1 MAHITVSRHFPQH
14 RDAGLDLGLGV
25 PPTELFFLGV
35 AYRQHY
41 LVFLEVLR
49 ASRIGKFQCVDT
61 TIKASQAIGF
71 DNLLFLFD
79 ELVKV
84 NASIIATTGHQVTA
98 FDRCG
103 GKQPRLILMTVV
115 ECEYWAL
122 LVHDP
127 EIEAI
132 IRMRTCHE
140 EMVVDDIQSISVM
153 LRVFVEQLRIF
164 IYLPEDNL
172 AIKATT
178 DDSIF

>member
-1 MAHITVSRHFPQH
+1 LAHITVSRHFPQH